1 MSTTPSPSD
10 EILTFIGNAKSHG
23 MTDDFAVALLRKN
36 GWSDKRIYQAF
47 STYYAGTLGAT
58 VPKAGGTTEGAR
70 DAFYYLINF
79 IALGFWATALGQ
91 IFYILVAH
99 WFPDFAQQS
108 YGYQGSLRDQLSW
121 QAAAVIVAFP
131 IFAIAHAA
139 IGRELRRRRDL
150 YDSAI
155 RKWLTY
161 LALVIC
167 VIIVA
172 LDAIW
177 FVQALLMGQL
187 TTRFILDTLIL
198 LVVGGGIFTYY
209 QSTINGPKSAN

>member
-1 MSTTPSPSD
+1 MSATPSPSD
-10 EILTFIGNAKSHG
+10 EIIAFVGNAKSHG
-23 MTDDFAVALLRKN
+23 MTDDFAVSLLRKN

-47 STYYAGTLGAT
+47 STYYAGTLGAP
-58 VPKAGGTTEGAR
+58 VPKSGGTAEGAR

-91 IFYILVAH
+91 IFYVLINH
-99 WFPDFAQQS
+99 WFPDAAQPA
-108 YGYQGSLRDQLSW
+108 YAYRGTLRDQLSW
-121 QAAAVIVAFP
+121 QVAAVIVAFP
-131 IFAIAHAA
+131 IFVIAHTA
-139 IGRELRRRRDL
+139 IGRELQHRRDL

-167 VIIVA
+167 VVIVA

-187 TTRFILDTLIL
+187 TVQFVLDSLVL
-198 LVVGGGIFTYY
+198 LVIGGGIFTYY
-209 QSTINGPKSAN
+209 QATINAPKSAT